1 MPSFD
6 TNAVL
11 STTLNKSKELAG
23 TLFKKFADQAI
34 GDTQDFLQRSKDGV
48 ARAGLLYAEGKI
60 DRDDFEDLILG
71 KKDLAEMHALKQAG
85 LASATIDTFTNG
97 VLQIFVDAAFA
108 AVKF

>member
-6 TNAVL
+6 IDTFTSTSL
-11 STTLNKSKELAG
+11 SKSEDLAS
-23 TLFKKFADQAI
+23 TLFKKYVGQAKS
-34 GDTQDFLQRSKDGV
+34 DTEDFLQRSKDGIT
-48 ARAGLLYAEGKI
+48 RAGLLYAKKKI

-85 LASATIDTFTNG
+85 LASAAIDTFTNG
-97 VLQIFVDAAFA
+97 VLQIVLDAASA

>member
-6 TNAVL
+6 TNTAIS
-11 STTLNKSKELAG
+11 STLDQSKDLAK
-23 TLFKKFADQAI
+23 TLFKKFTDQATN
-34 GDTQDFLQRSKDGV
+34 DTTDFLARSRKGIE
-48 ARAGLLYAEGKI
+48 RAGLLFAEGKI
-60 DRDDFEDLILG
+60 DKDDFEDLILG

-97 VLQIFVDAAFA
+97 VLQILINAAFA

>member
-6 TNAVL
+6 TNAAI
-11 STTLNKSKELAG
+11 STTLDKSKELAG
-23 TLFKKFADQAI
+23 TLFKKFANQAAN
-34 GDTQDFLQRSKDGV
+34 DTQDFLERSKDGV
-48 ARAGLLYAEGKI
+48 ARAGLLYAKRKI
-60 DRDDFEDLILG
+60 DRDDLEDLILG

-85 LASATIDTFTNG
+85 LASAAIDTFTNG